1 MDPMTAVPPVVALRE
16 ITDDTRAQIEAL
28 AVTEVQTS
36 YVAGVAESLVE
47 AAQTPQAAPWFR
59 AVYADDDPVGFVMI
73 SDGITVD
80 DPELLGPYYL
90 WRLLI
95 DQRHQRR
102 GYGAAALALVVE
114 HLLTRP
120 DAQVLLT
127 SVVPGPDTPRG
138 FYLAQGFRDTGVD
151 HEGERV
157 LELRLR

>member
-1 MDPMTAVPPVVALRE
+1 MAEPIVTLRE
-16 ITDDTRAQIEAL
+16 ITDDNRVRVEAL

-36 YVAGVAESLVE
+36 YVAGVADSLVE

-95 DQRHQRR
+95 DQRHQGR
-102 GYGAAALALVVE
+102 GYGSAALALVVE

-138 FYLAQGFRDTGVD
+138 FYLGLGFRDTGVD